1 MSRRQGIFWLLTI
14 PQHEFVPYLPACLQ
28 YIKGQLERGVEGGYL
43 HWQLV
48 VAFKK
53 KVSLSGVKSVF
64 GQSCH
69 AELSRSS
76 AANAYVWK
84 EDTSV
89 EGTRFDLGAFTFDRT
104 KKTDWELVW
113 SAAKSGDLEII
124 PAHCRVVN
132 YGNIRRIG
140 SDYSRAVGM
149 ERECFVFWG
158 PTGTGKS
165 RRAWDEAGLEAYCK
179 DPRTKFW
186 CGYQMEKNVVI
197 DEFRG
202 GIDIA
207 HLLRWL
213 DRYPVRVEIKGS
225 SKPLGAEKI
234 WITSNLE
241 PKYWY
246 PDCDQATL
254 DALMRRLVIVDFN
267 ENN

>member
-89 EGTRFDLGAFTFDRT
+89 EGTRFELGAFTFDRT

-132 YGNIRRIG
+132 YGSIRRIG
-140 SDYSRAVGM
+140 ADYSRAVGM

-165 RRAWDEAGLEAYCK
+165 RR
-179 DPRTKFW
+179 P
-186 CGYQMEKNVVI
+186 
-197 DEFRG
+197 
-202 GIDIA
+202 
-207 HLLRWL
+207 
-213 DRYPVRVEIKGS
+213 
-225 SKPLGAEKI
+225 
-234 WITSNLE
+234 
-241 PKYWY
+241 
-246 PDCDQATL
+246 
-254 DALMRRLVIVDFN
+254 
-267 ENN
+267 